1 MKNYL
6 TYFCLL
12 LGFICTACTQQPA
25 VPALPAPV
33 AIAVAPY
40 NQPTLDAQLLAGY
53 IPSDQSLANQT
64 ELARYDELLKQ
75 ELIKTQRRY
84 VFLTQED
91 LNISIQNDSKNRPNV
106 LATWAQIAR
115 NNNADFIL
123 VPQIL
128 EHQEKKGV
136 GRDVFS
142 PARLISDFYLI
153 KAVHP
158 TNNSN
163 DGFLQARSH
172 YKEISFI
179 EVNVS
184 GEDYIRPR
192 QHKEIIYFVN
202 ESIRKMI
209 REFHLTLE

>member
-1 MKNYL
+1 MKKIL
-6 TYFCLL
+6 TILSIFIGFFCS
-12 LGFICTACTQQPA
+12 ACKQQPA
-25 VPALPAPV
+25 IPVLPAPV
-33 AIAVAPY
+33 TIAVAPY
-40 NQPTLDAQLLAGY
+40 NQPTHDAQLLAGY
-53 IPSDQSLANQT
+53 IPSEQGIADETL
-64 ELARYDELLKQ
+64 LARYDELLKN
-75 ELIKTQRRY
+75 ELEKTHRNY
-84 VFLTQED
+84 IFLTQAD

-106 LATWAQIAR
+106 LATWAKIAQ

-153 KAVHP
+153 KAEHP
-158 TNNSN
+158 ETQSK

-172 YKEISFI
+172 YKELSYVQ
-179 EVNVS
+179 VNVD
-184 GEDYIRPR
+184 GEDYITPR
-192 QHKEIIYFVN
+192 QHKDIVFFVK

-209 REFHLTLE
+209 REFHLPLE